1 MFISKDEYYSLL
13 DCKEINVELEKEI
26 KRLEFMLNTKDK
38 TCRVGA
44 WCKNCGHWV
53 KDKSKITSSF
63 ANELTL
69 EDALCGFPI
78 PEKIGGE
85 VGYCNKSVN
94 NLCPDFIP
102 NK

>member
-1 MFISKDEYYSLL
+1 MFISKDEYYNLL

-26 KRLEFMLNTKDK
+26 KRLEHMLNTRER
-38 TCRVGA
+38 TCKVGA

-53 KDKSKITSSF
+53 KDKSKIISNFGNDLTS
-63 ANELTL
+63 
-69 EDALCGFPI
+69 EDAYWGATL
-78 PEKIGGE
+78 PEAIGGE

-102 NK
+102 KK